1 MIEVGKYYKV
11 KEGDIVVKALSGIA
25 NGAFIGKIVLA
36 LDSQSIGVARVW
48 DFIYFE
54 PCEAPE
60 TPLPEATPTKDVEL
74 RLECLK
80 LAIQANCVDS
90 VIAAKEYYEWITKTT
105 NQ

>member
-1 MIEVGKYYKV
+1 MIEVGKYYKD
-11 KEGDIVVKALSGIA
+11 KAGNIVVKALSGII
-25 NGAFIGKIVLA
+25 NGAFVGKIVLA
-36 LDSQSIGVARVW
+36 LDSQAIGADRVW

-60 TPLPEATPTKDVEL
+60 PTQPEHSPTKDVEL

-80 LAIQANCVDS
+80 LAVQANCVDP
-90 VIAAKEYYEWITKTT
+90 VIAAKEYYDWITKRP